1 MTSKKNLCNA
11 NKAAKNQSKVV
22 VPIEKPIVTILASSI
37 TSNTL
42 TQLKSQVPPTRGP
55 SVTVKKEIVTQNV
68 KLILEEEQT
77 IAKKMALVSNLDS
90 ERFLADR
97 IMSKQVATSVK
108 KKTMFTC
115 YASDSNKD
123 ATNINQQPSDPKIDV
138 DLKLDPQ
145 QVMDKPVIEPKV
157 ITLSDDED
165 SFYPDFEYAKPAHQ
179 SICQENGKNKLI
191 NIVNAIFSNE
201 DSYNKVL
208 QGKFHTKINEEDQDG
223 NIVEN
228 DITFQFKSVMKEK
241 PQKNEEEINNEK
253 IQEQS
258 EQHKQHSLR
267 PSGLPVE
274 TTAINLK
281 PIIDEIN
288 AMTCFIPRNPY
299 HYKLFS
305 YAYVNFKNEEDKE
318 ITMKKKFS
326 IKQGKTDETLFISD
340 PTIKCNICNNC
351 GNPDHLYA
359 GCNIKK
365 HQNKCNNMVKAAWK
379 ERSKLTA
386 QNKSKSYAQAV
397 NLTKK
402 NDKNQNKNNFKGK
415 HSAQN
420 NNPKGTP
427 SLDNLVKTLEVQITQ
442 QFTELRSH
450 IDQFSSTIN
459 QFRKER
465 EERLKNVALVTGS
478 SNSPKARSPTLSPSS
493 PKNEKNE
500 QHKRVIKDSD
510 HEDSSSSKEE

>member
-1 MTSKKNLCNA
+1 M
-11 NKAAKNQSKVV
+11 
-22 VPIEKPIVTILASSI
+22 
-37 TSNTL
+37 
-42 TQLKSQVPPTRGP
+42 GY
-55 SVTVKKEIVTQNV
+55 
-68 KLILEEEQT
+68 LEQ
-77 IAKKMALVSNLDS
+77 I
-90 ERFLADR
+90 
-97 IMSKQVATSVK
+97 Q
-108 KKTMFTC
+108 
-115 YASDSNKD
+115 
-123 ATNINQQPSDPKIDV
+123 NINQQPSDPKIDV

-165 SFYPDFEYAKPAHQ
+165 SFV
-179 SICQENGKNKLI
+179 LI
-191 NIVNAIFSNE
+191 PNYSPFTPKATTSHINE

-253 IQEQS
+253 IHANSVQRFYHKWSHLIGKEYIRVTHIFLSEEQS